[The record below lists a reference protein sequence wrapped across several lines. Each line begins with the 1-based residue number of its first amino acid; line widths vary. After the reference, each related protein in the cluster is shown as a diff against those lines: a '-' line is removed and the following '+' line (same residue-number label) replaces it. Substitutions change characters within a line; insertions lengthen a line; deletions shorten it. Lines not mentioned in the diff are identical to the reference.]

1 MKYVLMFLNIRLRA
15 HRNKELWCYQI
26 RDTEE
31 NIEKIKTFFA
41 NIDMFFPQI
50 KEMDYGNKRVQVFE
64 LWHDDGRNGEYKR
77 RLEKRMPRVQRED
90 DSEAESE
97 S

>member
-1 MKYVLMFLNIRLRA
+1 
-15 HRNKELWCYQI
+15 
-26 RDTEE
+26 
-31 NIEKIKTFFA
+31 
-41 NIDMFFPQI
+41 MFFPQI